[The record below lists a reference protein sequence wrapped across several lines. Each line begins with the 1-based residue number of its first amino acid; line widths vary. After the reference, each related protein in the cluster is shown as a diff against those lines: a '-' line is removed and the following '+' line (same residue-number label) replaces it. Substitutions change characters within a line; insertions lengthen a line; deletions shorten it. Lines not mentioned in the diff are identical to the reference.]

1 VSLSIYIFVTPLAHN
16 DDGAALS
23 PLCYYINIYIYNDGL
38 AGFGAT
44 TDDESYNN
52 MREKLRGVALR
63 IGRTLRVV

>member
-1 VSLSIYIFVTPLAHN
+1 MSLSIYIFVTPLAHN

-44 TDDESYNN
+44 TTTNP
-52 MREKLRGVALR
+52 
-63 IGRTLRVV
+63 III

>member
-1 VSLSIYIFVTPLAHN
+1 MIILTCAVVIRTLVSLSIYIFVTPLAHN

-44 TDDESYNN
+44 TTTNP
-52 MREKLRGVALR
+52 
-63 IGRTLRVV
+63 III